1 VLLLLQSGDGT
12 VSPVRQGLANV
23 PSFMRRPFHLAWKGL
38 RPGTFQVVKTTQSR
52 GRTERTL
59 LNALSQLRWHDEGCE
74 VWFSLGENHEK
85 VCRFGLHPLRNCIH
99 AVISALRRRA
109 LSGRRNAADRRKSV
123 TSMAHYGL
131 LHPSQSGWRA
141 LMLPGGGR
149 RMQGRTDRCKAKQ
162 GRRGKTALTCGSWFN
177 SSTVLG
183 CRPEREKNY
192 LVTAIDRL
200 PLSTEF

>member
-99 AVISALRRRA
+99 AVILLSAGAPSRGAGMLRIGVNRSLRWHIMVCYTQVNQA
-109 LSGRRNAADRRKSV
+109 G
-123 TSMAHYGL
+123 
-131 LHPSQSGWRA
+131 
-141 LMLPGGGR
+141 
-149 RMQGRTDRCKAKQ
+149 
-162 GRRGKTALTCGSWFN
+162 
-177 SSTVLG
+177 
-183 CRPEREKNY
+183 ER
-192 LVTAIDRL
+192 
-200 PLSTEF
+200 